1 MNATSMPMESDPDMI
16 ARAPK
21 KMINV
26 RSRPARSVFVA
37 LKAKSNFCMRA
48 SALIRST
55 KWFAQIAWRLS
66 PMTSAL
72 TLAIPRSVSMK

>member
-55 KWFAQIAWRLS
+55 K
-66 PMTSAL
+66 
-72 TLAIPRSVSMK
+72 